1 MWHLFKVGFIIK
13 IQIIAQ
19 QVPMVQWLASWTAI
33 GWTRGSNPIIYSKF
47 STFLQNRQIFG
58 TEGGATKTSKW
69 SIRTNLVYRVSLT
82 QGFGKTELENEG
94 AGKLLE
100 ANVTIISNA
109 DCYEKLNNI
118 ITTNINGYNSRTQIK
133 QAIYDG
139 ITDQLL
145 CTEGLVV
152 KREVCRRNGRGCRTR
167 EFITVSFFLHFYQ
180 LINSWDPNHQNIW
193 WFSF

>member
-1 MWHLFKVGFIIK
+1 MFLLLTLERRIIFDYDKYGDSPNCLGKDELEDLAGQVG
-13 IQIIAQ
+13 
-19 QVPMVQWLASWTAI
+19 
-33 GWTRGSNPIIYSKF
+33 
-47 STFLQNRQIFG
+47 
-58 TEGGATKTSKW
+58 
-69 SIRTNLVYRVSLT
+69 LT

-100 ANVTIISNA
+100 ANVTIISNE

-152 KREVCRRNGRGCRTR
+152 KREVCRRNGRGCKIR
-167 EFITVSFFLHFYQ
+167 EFITVSYL
-180 LINSWDPNHQNIW
+180 
-193 WFSF
+193 

>member
-1 MWHLFKVGFIIK
+1 M
-13 IQIIAQ
+13 
-19 QVPMVQWLASWTAI
+19 S
-33 GWTRGSNPIIYSKF
+33 
-47 STFLQNRQIFG
+47 
-58 TEGGATKTSKW
+58 SKW

-152 KREVCRRNGRGCRTR
+152 KREVCRGKRCRTR
-167 EFITVSFFLHFYQ
+167 EFITVSFFLQFY
-180 LINSWDPNHQNIW
+180 ISIVSIPPNLYFNYQ
-193 WFSF
+193 WFSFLVQLCTVFSVSFTKTKQLAAFSAILNKIGRSRIQDWLLKCDEQDIYWHKFTL

>member
-1 MWHLFKVGFIIK
+1 MSEQRKELDN
-13 IQIIAQ
+13 
-19 QVPMVQWLASWTAI
+19 S
-33 GWTRGSNPIIYSKF
+33 
-47 STFLQNRQIFG
+47 
-58 TEGGATKTSKW
+58 SKW
-69 SIRTNLVYRVSLT
+69 SFRTNLVYRVSLT

-167 EFITVSFFLHFYQ
+167 EFITVSFFFFAFLF
-180 LINSWDPNHQNIW
+180 ID
-193 WFSF
+193 

>member
-1 MWHLFKVGFIIK
+1 M
-13 IQIIAQ
+13 
-19 QVPMVQWLASWTAI
+19 
-33 GWTRGSNPIIYSKF
+33 
-47 STFLQNRQIFG
+47 
-58 TEGGATKTSKW
+58 
-69 SIRTNLVYRVSLT
+69 
-82 QGFGKTELENEG
+82 ENEG

-100 ANVTIISNA
+100 ANVTIISNE

-167 EFITVSFFLHFYQ
+167 EFITVSFFFLHFYL
-180 LINSWDPNHQNIW
+180 LINSWDPNHQIIW
-193 WFSF
+193 RFSFQ

>member
-1 MWHLFKVGFIIK
+1 MGFG
-13 IQIIAQ
+13 QTSLPG
-19 QVPMVQWLASWTAI
+19 VR
-33 GWTRGSNPIIYSKF
+33 RGFMPPQLK
-47 STFLQNRQIFG
+47 TKQN
-58 TEGGATKTSKW
+58 KSSKW

-167 EFITVSFFLHFYQ
+167 EFITVSFFAFLSIVSIRPNLYFVYQ
-180 LINSWDPNHQNIW
+180 

>member
-1 MWHLFKVGFIIK
+1 MC
-13 IQIIAQ
+13 
-19 QVPMVQWLASWTAI
+19 
-33 GWTRGSNPIIYSKF
+33 TRCFETQSSPGCTCIRRSKFLTHSLYSKIK
-47 STFLQNRQIFG
+47 TFPQTDKLSEQRK
-58 TEGGATKTSKW
+58 ELDMSSKW
-69 SIRTNLVYRVSLT
+69 SIRANLVYRVSLT

-152 KREVCRRNGRGCRTR
+152 KREVCRRNGRCRTR
-167 EFITVSFFLHFYQ
+167 EFITVSFFLHFYL
-180 LINSWDPNHQNIW
+180 LINSWDPNLQNIW
-193 WFSF
+193 

>member
-1 MWHLFKVGFIIK
+1 M
-13 IQIIAQ
+13 
-19 QVPMVQWLASWTAI
+19 
-33 GWTRGSNPIIYSKF
+33 
-47 STFLQNRQIFG
+47 
-58 TEGGATKTSKW
+58 
-69 SIRTNLVYRVSLT
+69 T

-152 KREVCRRNGRGCRTR
+152 KREVCRSNGRGCRTR
-167 EFITVSFFLHFYQ
+167 EFITVSF
-180 LINSWDPNHQNIW
+180 
-193 WFSF
+193 

>member
-1 MWHLFKVGFIIK
+1 MDQREELDK
-13 IQIIAQ
+13 
-19 QVPMVQWLASWTAI
+19 S
-33 GWTRGSNPIIYSKF
+33 SKY
-47 STFLQNRQIFG
+47 
-58 TEGGATKTSKW
+58 

-152 KREVCRRNGRGCRTR
+152 KREVCRRNGRGCRIR
-167 EFITVSFFLHFYQ
+167 EFITVSFFAFLSIVSICPNLYFVYQ
-180 LINSWDPNHQNIW
+180 
-193 WFSF
+193 WFSFPVELQFSLFLLQRQNNLQLFLQS